1 MVSWARSVGSGS
13 LGGTS
18 STTGDDGR
26 ATMTYVLGSTVGS
39 ESVTAS
45 VSGVASHAT
54 FNFQAIAAAPSTI
67 AAVSGNAQKARVGT
81 ALAAP
86 LVVRVADDVGDPVS
100 GATLS
105 WTAANGSVASAS
117 TTDANGQSSVILTLG
132 SRTGS
137 ASATAVIANGKR
149 VTFVAMAQPGIVA
162 AAVFSTQPTN
172 ATAGGT
178 MSTIRV
184 ALLDMFGNQTAA
196 VNPITIALGS
206 NPGSAALGG
215 TLVRG
220 ATNGVATFNDLE
232 IDKAGVGYT
241 LIASSGNTANITS
254 SAFSV
259 AAPLVVA
266 NLTIAEGDNQRG
278 AAGSPLAI
286 APSVKVTD
294 ASGNA
299 VSGAS
304 VTFSPSDAGGVVPTT
319 AVVSDAN
326 GRATLTAWILG
337 PHPGPQTLTV
347 SSPGLTSAVLHASAF
362 GGPPTMLGVVTQP
375 PSATISGIALARQPV
390 IQLLDHF
397 GNPTATSGLTITVTA
412 AGGSLTGTTTAVAD
426 PVTGLATFTD
436 LAIVGSGAV
445 TLTFSGQGVQPITSN
460 PIAVTGSAPPD

>member
-1 MVSWARSVGSGS
+1 
-13 LGGTS
+13 
-18 STTGDDGR
+18 
-26 ATMTYVLGSTVGS
+26 
-39 ESVTAS
+39 
-45 VSGVASHAT
+45 
-54 FNFQAIAAAPSTI
+54 
-67 AAVSGNAQKARVGT
+67 
-81 ALAAP
+81 
-86 LVVRVADDVGDPVS
+86 VS
-100 GATLS
+100 GATVS

-137 ASATAVIANGKR
+137 VSATAMIANGKR
-149 VTFVAMAQPGIVA
+149 VTFVATAQPGIVA

-172 ATAGGT
+172 APAGGT
-178 MSTIRV
+178 MSTVRV
-184 ALLDMFGNQTAA
+184 ALLDVFGNQTTAA
-196 VNPITIALGS
+196 NPVTIALGS
-206 NPGSAALGG
+206 NPGGAALSG

-347 SSPGLTSAVLHASAF
+347 SSPGLTSAVLHAGAF

-375 PSATISGIALARQPV
+375 SSATVSGIVLARQPV

-397 GNPTATSGLTITVTA
+397 GNPTTTSGLTITVTA
-412 AGGSLTGTTTAVAD
+412 SSGSLIGTTTAAAD

-436 LAIVGSGAV
+436 LAIVGSGTV
-445 TLTFSGQGVQPITSN
+445 TLTFSGQGVHPITSSS
-460 PIAVTGSAPPD
+460 IVVAGSAPPN